1 MPRIGLREL
10 KTHLSEVAKDVQEN
24 NTRYTI
30 TNRGEPIA
38 VISPYS
44 QGDEVGVE
52 ERRAAWS
59 ELADLLLEAGNHW
72 TSPMSAEEILREM
85 RR

>member
-10 KTHLSEVAKDVQEN
+10 KIHLSEVAKDVQEN
-24 NTRYTI
+24 HARYTV

-38 VISPYS
+38 VLSPYS
-44 QGDEVGVE
+44 PSEEVGAE
-52 ERRAAWS
+52 ERRAAWN
-59 ELADLLLEAGNHW
+59 ELADLLQEAGTHW

>member
-10 KTHLSEVAKDVQEN
+10 KIHLSEVARDVQEN

-30 TNRGEPIA
+30 TNRGEPVA

-44 QGDEVGVE
+44 PGEEAGVE
-52 ERRAAWS
+52 ERRAAWN
-59 ELADLLLEAGNHW
+59 ELADMLLDAGNHW
-72 TSPMSAEEILREM
+72 TSPMSAEEILRQM